1 MEQFTEFYLLE
12 VNKNGEES
20 ALMQNYSNSFVRG
33 ASPANAYKFKDEEQV
48 KKVCSMQN
56 MLAGIFNNGTKT
68 YYVKQEVTRTKYNQ
82 DGTVYEETAEEP
94 SMREETE

>member
-1 MEQFTEFYLLE
+1 
-12 VNKNGEES
+12 
-20 ALMQNYSNSFVRG
+20 
-33 ASPANAYKFKDEEQV
+33 NAYKFKDEEQV
-48 KKVCSMQN
+48 KKVCAMQN

-82 DGTVYEETAEEP
+82 DGTMYEETAEEP

>member
-1 MEQFTEFYLLE
+1 MEQFTEFYLVE

-48 KKVCSMQN
+48 KKVCAMQN
-56 MLAGIFNNGTKT
+56 MLAGVFNNGTKT
-68 YYVKQEVTRTKYNQ
+68 YYAKQDVTRTKYNQ
-82 DGTVYEETAEEP
+82 DGTTYETVEEDV
-94 SMREETE
+94 

>member
-1 MEQFTEFYLLE
+1 MEQFTEFYLVE

-33 ASPANAYKFKDEEQV
+33 ASPNSAYKFKDEEQV

-56 MLAGIFNNGTKT
+56 MLASIFNNGTKT
-68 YYVKQEVTRTKYNQ
+68 YYVKQDITRNSFDEKGEPYNKEEEEV
-82 DGTVYEETAEEP
+82 
-94 SMREETE
+94 